1 MAKTKIRPLANP
13 HVFHIVING
22 QRTSFSLDKYLAEL
36 LAVHL
41 KCEPNSKE
49 AHRAITTFI
58 TEKLFAWAGFDP
70 LLPVSRQARRIAL
83 AAIARPSLIEKH
95 DDWKTAK

>member
-1 MAKTKIRPLANP
+1 MTKMRPLANP

-22 QRTSFSLDKYLAEL
+22 KRTSFSLDNYLAEL
-36 LAVHL
+36 LAIHL
-41 KCEPNSKE
+41 KYEPNSKE

-58 TEKLFAWAGFDP
+58 TEKLFTWSAFDP
-70 LLPVSRQARRIAL
+70 LLPVSRQARRMAL

-95 DDWKTAK
+95 DGWKMAK

>member
-1 MAKTKIRPLANP
+1 MTKMRPLANP

-22 QRTSFSLDKYLAEL
+22 KRTSFSLDNYLAEL
-36 LAVHL
+36 LAIHL
-41 KCEPNSKE
+41 KYEPNSKE

-58 TEKLFAWAGFDP
+58 TDNLFAWSGFDP
-70 LLPVSRQARRIAL
+70 LLPISRQARRTAL

-95 DDWKTAK
+95 DTWTTAK